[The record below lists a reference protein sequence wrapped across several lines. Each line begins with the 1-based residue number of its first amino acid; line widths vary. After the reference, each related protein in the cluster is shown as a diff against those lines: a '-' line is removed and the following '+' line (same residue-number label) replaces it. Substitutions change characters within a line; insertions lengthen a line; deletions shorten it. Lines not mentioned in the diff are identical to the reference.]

1 MPLPLL
7 PRRQDLG
14 WPQLQRDL
22 VSPQE
27 DVEPLVVPATDRSI
41 QHANVKT
48 LGGRKLRDRDREV
61 DDVSVAHADA
71 LGPIPAV

>member
-14 WPQLQRDL
+14 WPQPQRDL
-22 VSPQE
+22 VSPQ
-27 DVEPLVVPATDRSI
+27 DVEPLVVLATDRSI

-71 LGPIPAV
+71 LSPIPAV